1 VPAQTTSE
9 PGGSNRQKVGTGS
22 MSIRRFILLLCLTVL
37 DVDRP
42 VSFCGLAVSV
52 KCMLMGI
59 TLIIRNYGIDKK
71 RVAAHPKF
79 DSWDL
84 AFRAWFDLRLIMAP
98 PPENPQDMHQA

>member
-1 VPAQTTSE
+1 MPAQTTSE

-71 RVAAHPKF
+71 RVAAHSKF
-79 DSWDL
+79 D
-84 AFRAWFDLRLIMAP
+84 IVGT
-98 PPENPQDMHQA
+98 